1 MNNLLTPLFFSRLF
15 RAIFCTLFLFSLSLA
30 VRADTAGNQKAD
42 PAGVMQVAIE
52 NVLTQLKKH
61 EALYQ
66 TDPEQLRVIVAE
78 SALPNLAIKRMAQL
92 ALAKHW
98 RSASAQQREIY
109 LREFQ
114 RYLIRSYTKT
124 LYLYRN
130 TKPEMLG
137 RDNKKSSQS
146 ETKTTLKVRVNNER
160 GEAVIL
166 FLRLE
171 LQDDKWKIVDIN
183 VEGISL
189 VVTARGVFDEEIN
202 RTNLDAFL
210 KNLTE
215 QNDKAAAAKNE

>member
-1 MNNLLTPLFFSRLF
+1 MSSISVYSLLRRIVVVSASLCCLLS
-15 RAIFCTLFLFSLSLA
+15 FSLWA
-30 VRADTAGNQKAD
+30 QAQDKAAD
-42 PAGVMQVAIE
+42 PVAVMKVAIE
-52 NVLTQLKKH
+52 DVLAQLKKH

-66 TDPEQLRVIVAE
+66 TDQEQLRTIVAE

-98 RSASAQQREIY
+98 RGASAEQRETY
-109 LREFQ
+109 VREFQ

-137 RDNKKSSQS
+137 QDSKGSDAN
-146 ETKTTLKVRVNNER
+146 KTTLKVRVNNER

-171 LQDDKWKIVDIN
+171 LQDSVWKIVDIN

-202 RTNLDAFL
+202 RTSLDAFL

-215 QNDKAAAAKNE
+215 QNNKAAVNQ